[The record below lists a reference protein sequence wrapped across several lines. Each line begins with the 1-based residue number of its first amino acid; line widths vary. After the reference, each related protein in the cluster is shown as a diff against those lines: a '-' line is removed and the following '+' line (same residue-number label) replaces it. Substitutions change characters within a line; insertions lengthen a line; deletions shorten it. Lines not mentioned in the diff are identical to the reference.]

1 MGGGAG
7 GMSNFVM
14 VCAVL
19 LWYERFRSGMDS
31 YDPTRLAIDCY
42 KFYNTLENRFVSA
55 GYQTTEGFR
64 YPDFE
69 KPQFQWFFFWK
80 LMVDTGPGRVF

>member
-1 MGGGAG
+1 
-7 GMSNFVM
+7 MSIFV
-14 VCAVL
+14 VVWAVL

-42 KFYNTLENRFVSA
+42 KFYNTLGNRFVSA

-69 KPQFQWFFFWK
+69 KASIPMFFF
-80 LMVDTGPGRVF
+80 VEN